1 MRNEKEMLDSFIPL
15 HEKEWEA
22 RLFIDEAIKN
32 KTDYTLET
40 IARALSG
47 KSNIKFAY
55 AKKDKPFEHT
65 EHIEGDDKKWIT
77 KTSKYGIQAKM
88 RPFVFY
94 GNTKTDLW
102 LKIIDFWAGKTTVF
116 SCGGASFP
124 NQKFTCVHEDDLKSE
139 GA

>member
-22 RLFIDEAIKN
+22 RVFIDEAIKN

-65 EHIEGDDKKWIT
+65 QHIEGDDKKWIT
-77 KTSKYGIQAKM
+77 KTNKYGIQARM
-88 RPFVFY
+88 REFIFY

-102 LKIIDFWAGKTTVF
+102 LKIIDFWTGNITVF
-116 SCGGASFP
+116 PCGGASFP
-124 NQKFTCVHEDDLKSE
+124 NQKFTCVHEDDFKSE

>member
-1 MRNEKEMLDSFIPL
+1 MRNQKEMSDSFIPL
-15 HEKEWEA
+15 QEKEWEA
-22 RLFIDEAIKN
+22 RVFIDEAIKN

-47 KSNIKFAY
+47 KCNINFTY
-55 AKKDKPFEHT
+55 AEKDKPFEYT

-77 KTSKYGIQAKM
+77 KTSKYGIQARM
-88 RPFVFY
+88 RQFIFY

-116 SCGGASFP
+116 PCGGASFP
-124 NQKFTCVHEDDLKSE
+124 NEKFTCVYEDDLKSE